1 MVFAMKHVYFV
12 TVLVI
17 RPHGDG
23 YQLLMARRAED
34 RYMGGTWHVI
44 SGGIEPGETA
54 LQAVLRE
61 MREEADLVPV
71 ELYCLGTITSFY
83 RPDNDSLNVAPM
95 FCAIVDEDAAVTVNP
110 EHTAF
115 GWIDVNEAGSRL
127 LWQGDR
133 QALEEIR
140 TTILTDSTVKGY
152 RRIPPES
159 WPV

>member
-1 MVFAMKHVYFV
+1 MFFMKYVYFV

-17 RPHGDG
+17 RLHGEG
-23 YQLLMARRAED
+23 YQLLMARRSEG

-44 SGGIEPGETA
+44 SGGIEPDETA
-54 LQAVLRE
+54 VQAALRE
-61 MREEADLVPV
+61 MREEAGLVPA
-71 ELYCLGTITSFY
+71 ELYCLGAITSFY
-83 RPDNDSLNVAPM
+83 RPDNDSLNIAPM
-95 FCAIVDEDAAVTVNP
+95 FCAIVDEDAAVAINP

-115 GWIDVNEAGSRL
+115 EWIDVSEAASRL
-127 LWQGDR
+127 MWPGDR